1 MNALARSHARYDPH
15 DHLGDYSDF
24 DYRQGYYYAKPS
36 DLMKDLEIGGD
47 VGACHWANEYK
58 GGEEE

>member
-36 DLMKDLEIGGD
+36 DLRKDIG
-47 VGACHWANEYK
+47 ARW
-58 GGEEE
+58 